1 MIQNSY
7 NMMRMPIFGHP
18 CCCGGGFAPMPSI
31 FNFGMPNM
39 FNNFM
44 FGNMFGYMFGNML
57 ANNIF
62 AYSQPRFFMPPM
74 NFTNTPISTPTQVNN
89 PFLGVT
95 RPQITL
101 PTPTVTEP
109 TVKTPTVTTDTPVD
123 TTKETKKTE
132 KTKAPAKVKPKKS
145 KPTKATKELPTL
157 ANSGYDSKKGAKLAD
172 EISKIQT
179 GFDGY
184 CAKHV
189 KDAIQKAGLSRYQ
202 LGHAYQ
208 MANILSKNKNFK
220 EISTENLD
228 LSKLPAGCVLVYG
241 KGVAGYSSKYGHTE
255 ITLGNGQASCG
266 GTQAIKQGARVFV
279 PV

>member
-7 NMMRMPIFGHP
+7 NMMRMPMFGHP
-18 CCCGGGFAPMPSI
+18 CCCCGGFAPMPSI

-74 NFTNTPISTPTQVNN
+74 NFTNTPVFTPTQVNN

-101 PTPTVTEP
+101 PTPTVT
-109 TVKTPTVTTDTPVD
+109 TPTVTTDTPVD
-123 TTKETKKTE
+123 NTKKTE
-132 KTKAPAKVKPKKS
+132 KTKTPAKAKTKKS
-145 KPTKATKELPTL
+145 KPAKTPKELPTL

-189 KDAIQKAGLSRYQ
+189 KKAIESAGLGRYQ

-208 MANILSKNKNFK
+208 MANILSKNKNFR

-255 ITLGNGQASCG
+255 ITLGNGTAGSG
-266 GTQAIKQGARVFV
+266 GITHNIRSGARVFV